1 MVTGFRP
8 PPSEDF
14 DCFASYSIL
23 IAVLYYLVTHLTM
36 RPGHTYYYNATT
48 KQSTYQRPI
57 EIAPIPPPP
66 PTNAAQSFLQY
77 QNVARGPQ
85 LGGPGFVPYGPNGMP
100 MNQPYGAPGPH
111 QPFNAGTQHP
121 SRQQQPPRPKPQP
134 TDKPRT
140 KRPIPGHE
148 NWFLIETKLQRRF
161 VYNSAKN
168 ESYWRIPEKLTQPI
182 LEMDQQ
188 RIKDKAESLAK
199 EQAAQK
205 AGEGAT
211 NGPGERPG
219 MEEKKGEEQQRERL
233 EVPEGEDSDEYEEVE
248 VTDDEGA
255 EEEARQEAKRQRLE
269 MEQMQEE
276 RPVEFTEE
284 DIAYQLAQLGQEYG
298 LDEDEYGAEDYP
310 EEEFSEED
318 AVALFKDLLNDSGIS
333 PFMDWDRVVE
343 EGKLVFDSRYT
354 SLSTMKRRKE
364 VWDEWTVEKI
374 RALKEQRAKEERK
387 DPRIPFLAYL
397 QKNANPKLYWPEF
410 RRKFRKDQEMKAQEL
425 SDKEREK
432 MYREHVARLKLPQST
447 LKSDFLNLLKA
458 QPIGVLNNKTSMN
471 ALPSQLLSD
480 IKFYSLD
487 EKVRDK
493 LMEDYISTLRTPPE
507 VVEEEESE
515 EVKKERA
522 ERQRREKALADREK
536 RVAEEK
542 RRQERNL
549 ALGKGRMRE
558 EEEQIE
564 RALRIGKGGLRGH
577 LMSMDVDEKTKE
589 GEGGKKQE

>member
-1 MVTGFRP
+1 M
-8 PPSEDF
+8 
-14 DCFASYSIL
+14 
-23 IAVLYYLVTHLTM
+23 
-36 RPGHTYYYNATT
+36 
-48 KQSTYQRPI
+48 PI
-57 EIAPIPPPP
+57 G
-66 PTNAAQSFLQY
+66 Q
-77 QNVARGPQ
+77 
-85 LGGPGFVPYGPNGMP
+85 
-100 MNQPYGAPGPH
+100 QPFGAPGPH
-111 QPFNAGTQHP
+111 QPFNPQQP
-121 SRQQQPPRPKPQP
+121 PRQQQSQRPKPQP
-134 TDKPRT
+134 TDKPRS
-140 KRPIPGHE
+140 KRPIPGHD

-168 ESYWRIPEKLTQPI
+168 ESYWRIPEKLKQPI

-188 RIKDKAESLAK
+188 RIKEKAEAWAK
-199 EQAAQK
+199 DQAAQK
-205 AGEGAT
+205 AGEGAKE
-211 NGPGERPG
+211 GPGERPG
-219 MEEKKGEEQQRERL
+219 AESEKKEEKQRID
-233 EVPEGEDSDEYEEVE
+233 VPEGEDSDEYEEVE
-248 VTDDEGA
+248 VTDDEGGEDA
-255 EEEARQEAKRQRLE
+255 QQEAKRQRLE
-269 MEQMQEE
+269 MEGGATDQPEE
-276 RPVEFTEE
+276 PVEFTEE

-298 LDEDEYGAEDYP
+298 LDEDEYGEEAYA

-374 RALKEQRAKEERK
+374 RKIKEDRAREEKK

-397 QKNANPKLYWPEF
+397 QTNANPKLYWPEF
-410 RRKFRKDQEMKAQEL
+410 RRKFRKDAEMKAQEL
-425 SDKEREK
+425 TDKEREK

-458 QPIGVLNNKTSMN
+458 QPTSVLNNKTSLA

-487 EKVRDK
+487 SSVRDK
-493 LMEDYISTLRTPPE
+493 LLEDYISTLPAPPE

-522 ERQRREKALADREK
+522 ERQRREKALADRER

-549 ALGKGRMRE
+549 MYGKGRMRE

-564 RALRIGKGGLRGH
+564 RAMNVGKGGLRGH
-577 LMSMDVDEKTKE
+577 LMEMDVDEKPQKGE
-589 GEGGKKQE
+589 GEKTQE